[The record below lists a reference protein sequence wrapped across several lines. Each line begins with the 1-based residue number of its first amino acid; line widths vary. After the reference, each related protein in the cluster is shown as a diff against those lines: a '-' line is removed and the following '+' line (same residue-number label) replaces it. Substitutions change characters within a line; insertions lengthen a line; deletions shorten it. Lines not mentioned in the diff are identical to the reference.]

1 MSQRVQSPRTATAGA
16 AFSAALLLAASAAAQ
31 VDLGRIDVTVQDAT
45 GAVLPGAAVSVT
57 GPENRSDV
65 FADVQGEARLLRL
78 PVGTYEMR
86 VALPGFRTFVDT
98 AVQVRAAASTPLVA
112 TLEVG
117 GIDETVTVSGTAPII
132 DPRRQSTDTH
142 ITVEELQEI
151 PSSRDPWVLL
161 QTIPG
166 VVVDRVNVGGAESGQ
181 QSLYMAKGASTEE
194 NTWTLDGVVV
204 TDMASLSSP
213 TYWDFDQFQ
222 EVRINTGGADVRN
235 QTPGAAVDVVLK
247 SGTNQLSGSTRGY
260 FANEGLQRNNLS
272 PALAEAIGG
281 ETGKGNRMEQY
292 ADYGF
297 ELGGPIVRDRLWG
310 WGSLGETDIRL
321 RTLID
326 TPDRTTLT
334 NRAFK
339 VQGQVTDGLRVGL
352 NHFNGAKIK
361 LGRNAGPTRPDE
373 TTWNQGGSGAGLF
386 TGTANW
392 VGNDNLVVTAKATQ
406 FNWGFFLTPRGGLDT
421 DVYRDVNRVY
431 HNSFADF
438 RSWRPQSVAD
448 VDANYFRGDH
458 EVRFGVNWRRNI
470 QQEEFIWPGNGT
482 LSLHQPSYPDD
493 GLMLAIVYGDEVLN
507 AEGRYLSLYASDRIT
522 LDRLTVDVGVRF
534 DRSASSLLEAQR
546 PANPLIPDLLPALT
560 SPALSNTHVFD
571 ILAPRIGIS
580 YALGTEADT
589 LVRASYGQFASQLPV
604 GAASILAAGT
614 SYSAAFFLAADAN
627 GDGVTQADELGPMLF
642 ADGFDAANPTSAESV
657 NRVASDLSSP
667 RTHEFIFG
675 LDRELPI
682 PNSALT
688 TSVTWRRFTNFTWA
702 PLIGITSADY
712 GVVDTLTATLPGA
725 GGGATV
731 SQDVYAPLPGVV
743 LPPGGGAEERN
754 REGYHQNYWGWE
766 TSFIKRLAN
775 RWQAR
780 IAYSFNDH
788 REYFT
793 DRAAAIIDPTPSP
806 VSPLRDGGLVI
817 TRTGGSG
824 KSDIYFVSPRYQFV
838 ANGLYE
844 APFGINIAGNLL
856 IRQGFGQPY
865 FQEIQAHARDAGAL
879 KDVLFAPDVGANRL
893 PTIRSFD
900 VRIGREFRGDGYTV
914 NVDFDWFNILNA
926 GTVLGRQY
934 DVGTAEGPTGPGQT
948 LEIMNP
954 SLLRFG
960 FRLGF

>member
-1 MSQRVQSPRTATAGA
+1 MRRRVHSACTATAGA
-16 AFSAALLLAASAAAQ
+16 AFGAVLLLTSSAAAQ
-31 VDLGRIDVTVQDAT
+31 VDLGRIDVTVQDST
-45 GAVLPGAAVSVT
+45 GAVLPGAVVAVT

-65 FADVQGEARLLRL
+65 FTDERGEARLLRL
-78 PVGTYEMR
+78 PVGTYELR

-98 AVQVRAAASTPLVA
+98 AVQVRAAASTPVVA
-112 TLEVG
+112 ALEVG

-142 ITVEELQEI
+142 ITVDELQEI
-151 PSSRDPWVLL
+151 PSARDPWVLL

-181 QSLYMAKGASTEE
+181 QSLYMAKGASSAE

-260 FANEGLQRNNLS
+260 FANEGLQRSNLS
-272 PALAEAIGG
+272 PALAESIGG
-281 ETGKGNRMEQY
+281 ETMKGNRMEQY

-297 ELGGPIVRDRLWG
+297 ELGGPIIRDRLWA

-339 VQGQVTDGLRVGL
+339 LQGQVTNGLRLGL

-386 TGTANW
+386 TGSANW
-392 VGNDNLVVTAKATQ
+392 VGNDNLVVTAKATH

-458 EVRFGVNWRRNI
+458 ELRFGVNWRRNI
-470 QQEEFIWPGNGT
+470 QQEEFIWPGSGT
-482 LSLHQPSYPDD
+482 LSLHQASYPED
-493 GLMLAIVYGDEVLN
+493 GSMLAIVYGDEVLN

-534 DRSASSLLEAQR
+534 DRSTSSLLEAR
-546 PANPLIPDLLPALT
+546 RRANPLVPDLLPALT
-560 SPALSNTHVFD
+560 SPALNDTHVFD
-571 ILAPRIGIS
+571 IVAPRIGIS
-580 YALGTEADT
+580 YALGAEADT

-604 GAASILAAGT
+604 GAAGLLAGPVSA
-614 SYSAAFFLAADAN
+614 SAAYFQAVDAN
-627 GDGVTQADELGPMLF
+627 GDGVTQADELGPMVF
-642 ADGFDAANPTSAESV
+642 ADGFDPDNPASTESV

-667 RTHEFIFG
+667 TTHEIIFG

-688 TSVTWRRFTNFTWA
+688 TSVTWRRFTNFTWE
-702 PLIGITSADY
+702 PLIGLTSADY
-712 GVVDTLTATLPGA
+712 GVVDTLTATLPPA
-725 GGGATV
+725 GGGGPV
-731 SQDVYAPLPGVV
+731 SQDVHAPLPGVV
-743 LPPGGGAEERN
+743 LPPGGGVEERN
-754 REGYHQNYWGWE
+754 RDGYHQSYWGWE

-780 IAYSFNDH
+780 VAYSFNDH

-793 DRAAAIIDPTPSP
+793 DPAAAIIDPTPTPTSP
-806 VSPLRDGGLVI
+806 KRDGGLVI
-817 TRTGGSG
+817 TSTSGSG
-824 KSDIYFVSPRYQFV
+824 KTDIFFVSPRYQLV

-844 APFGINIAGNLL
+844 APLGINIAASLL
-856 IRQGFGQPY
+856 LRQGFGQPW
-865 FQEIQAHARDAGAL
+865 FQEIQAHARDAAAT
-879 KDVLFAPDVGANRL
+879 KDVLFAPDVGAHRL
-893 PTIRSFD
+893 PATRSFD
-900 VRIGREFRGDGYTV
+900 VRIGKEFRVDAYTM

-926 GTVLGRQY
+926 GTVLRRQY

-954 SLLRFG
+954 SLLRLG

>member
-1 MSQRVQSPRTATAGA
+1 MRQRIQSPRTAAAGA
-16 AFSAALLLAASAAAQ
+16 AFAAALLLAASAAAQ

-45 GAVLPGAAVSVT
+45 GGVLPGAGVAVT

-65 FADVQGEARLLRL
+65 FTDAQGAARLLRL
-78 PVGTYEMR
+78 PVGTYELR
-86 VALPGFRTFVDT
+86 VSLPGFRTFVDT

-112 TLEVG
+112 ALEVG
-117 GIDETVTVSGTAPII
+117 GIDETVTVSGISPVI

-142 ITVEELQEI
+142 ITVDELQEI

-181 QSLYMAKGASTEE
+181 QSLYMAKGAGAAE

-247 SGTNQLSGSTRGY
+247 SGTNQLGGSTRGY

-272 PALAEAIGG
+272 PALADAIGG

-339 VQGQVTDGLRVGL
+339 VQGQVTDGLRLGL
-352 NHFNGAKIK
+352 NHFQGAKIK

-386 TGTANW
+386 TGTATW
-392 VGNDNLVVTAKATQ
+392 VGNDNLVVSAKATQ

-448 VDANYFRGDH
+448 VDANYFRGVH
-458 EVRFGVNWRRNI
+458 ELRFGMNWRRNV
-470 QQEEFIWPGNGT
+470 QQEEFIWPGSGT
-482 LSLHQPSYPDD
+482 LSLHLPSYPDD
-493 GLMLAIVYGDEVLN
+493 GLMYAIIYGNEVVN
-507 AEGRYLSLYASDRIT
+507 AEGRYLSFYASDRTT

-534 DRSASSLLEAQR
+534 DRSTSSLLEARR
-546 PANPLIPDLLPALT
+546 PANPLVPDLLPALT
-560 SPALSNTHVFD
+560 SPALTNTHAFEIV
-571 ILAPRIGIS
+571 APRIGVS

-604 GAASILAAGT
+604 GAASLLAGPV
-614 SYSAAFFLAADAN
+614 SYSAAYFLAVDAN
-627 GDGVTQADELGPMLF
+627 GDGVTQADELGGLLF
-642 ADGFDAANPTSAESV
+642 ADGFDPDDPASTESV

-667 RTHEFIFG
+667 RTHEVIFG

-682 PNSALT
+682 SNSALT
-688 TSVTWRRFTNFTWA
+688 TSVTWRRFTNFTWG
-702 PLIGITSADY
+702 PLIGLASADY
-712 GVVDTLTATLPGA
+712 GVVDTLTATLPAA
-725 GGGATV
+725 GGSGTV
-731 SQDVYAPLPGVV
+731 SQDVYAPLPGVA
-743 LPPGGGAEERN
+743 LPPGGGVEERN
-754 REGYHQNYWGWE
+754 RAGYHQDYWGWE

-806 VSPLRDGGLVI
+806 TSPKRDGGLVI
-817 TRTGGSG
+817 AGTGGSG
-824 KSDIYFVSPRYQFV
+824 KTDIFFVSPRYQFV

-844 APFGINIAGNLL
+844 GPFGINVAGSLL
-856 IRQGFGQPY
+856 FRQGYGQPW
-865 FQEIQAHARDAGAL
+865 FQEIQAHERDAAAF
-879 KDVLFAPDVGANRL
+879 KDVLLAPDVGAHRL
-893 PTIRSFD
+893 PATKSFD
-900 VRIGREFRGDGYTV
+900 VRIGKEFRADGYTM
-914 NVDFDWFNILNA
+914 NVDFDWFNILNV
-926 GTVLGRQY
+926 GTVLRRQY
-934 DVGTAEGPTGPGQT
+934 DVATAEGPTGPGQT